1 MKDMIA
7 KIIDMD
13 QKARDISAEAQKSKV
28 DVAQEVAEIKEKIRE
43 DYLARAR
50 ERIKKN
56 QKIEKKA
63 ADEEWELISK
73 KHKKIIEDLDKTY
86 SEKRDEWINTIV
98 KRVIEE

>member
-13 QKARDISAEAQKSKV
+13 QKARDINAEAQKSKV

-56 QKIEKKA
+56 QKIEKKV

-73 KHKKIIEDLDKTY
+73 KHKKIIEGLDKTY
-86 SEKRDEWINTIV
+86 SEKCDEWINTIV

>member
-1 MKDMIA
+1 MKDMIS

-28 DVAQEVAEIKEKIRE
+28 DVAQEVSEIKEKIRE

-56 QKIEKKA
+56 QKIEKKS

-86 SEKRDEWINTIV
+86 SEKCDEWINTIV

>member
-28 DVAQEVAEIKEKIRE
+28 DVAQEVSEIKEKIRE

-73 KHKKIIEDLDKTY
+73 KHKKIIEDLNKTY
-86 SEKRDEWINTIV
+86 SEKCYEWINTIV